1 MKGYPFPRQMT
12 RNPIKGENFMRRY
25 IDYEP
30 IPFYFLNDTFSEE
43 EVKIQLDVMKEN
55 GINAFFL
62 HVRDGI
68 TDETYG
74 TAAFFGRI
82 KFIVEES
89 VKRGLK
95 VWLYDEDSFPS
106 GNAGGQIAI
115 EHPELQACSLKVVK
129 LKPEEI
135 VNGVAKKV
143 LGKVRGLFGYA
154 VRRCGGEEKCE
165 KLSDCFGVVRRYWYR
180 RDMDKTYY
188 CDMQGKLFFPHV
200 RAGTSYSE
208 IMFEADVGDATE
220 VYVAYLEPVRT
231 DGHYGLQADCLNK
244 RTTEEFIA
252 RTHEKYAEYVGE
264 YFGTA
269 IPGIF
274 MDEPSAGGLL
284 PYTDEVSEKFAL
296 IWGYDVTDYYYKL
309 SPEYTGD
316 GKKVR
321 REYIET
327 ITRLFID
334 NFISPITKWCET
346 RGLIATGHFYGEE
359 DPLSGSLCAQSV
371 YRQTKLMG
379 MPGFDVIGRY
389 VGDREHCALIIGSK
403 IVVSSATQNGKER
416 AIAECFALNPFNF
429 GYDGLRKVGD
439 WLFACGIT
447 ALAPHAFHYGYGAYQ
462 RTDAGKSFFFQDRH
476 FDEYLDFARYAGRV
490 CKLLCGFRQKNDTLV
505 VLPSCGFAEEVP
517 FPMRNDGVFPSDR
530 AKEMQRRL
538 YSVARYLTENQI
550 GWDITDVKGANTAEI
565 RDKKVVIGN
574 CEYDKVIFV
583 RGGDEE
589 DSAYAGMT
597 AAGADCVMFDGG
609 SFDGFPPA
617 EGLVGGENILA
628 LTKYRGN
635 EKLMFLYQNDKS
647 FAEVEIPVD
656 GRTVVYDAEHDV
668 YLETESCDGI
678 LKVGIKGYG
687 SVIVIDCA
695 EEDRKAVG
703 KYSYETLG
711 DTVLECEENP
721 QWIYMPKGAV
731 SAITRYDVKIGE
743 GENISVFNDRKYSRV
758 RELIGT
764 DDEIY
769 AGEYVIPY
777 FDVAPRK
784 KSKYPIKAEYKAY
797 IDKLNGDE
805 LVLFDGGTLSGDY
818 KIYWNGE
825 EIPPD
830 DIKPFR
836 VYDAKNKAF
845 APKWKDG
852 KNELKIA
859 FCAAGEFDGVNGE
872 IFLYKKEK
880 I

>member
-1 MKGYPFPRQMT
+1 
-12 RNPIKGENFMRRY
+12 MRRA
-25 IDYEP
+25 DFEP
-30 IPFYFLNDTFSEE
+30 IPFYFLNDTFNENE
-43 EVKIQLDVMKEN
+43 IRIQLDVMKEK
-55 GINAFFL
+55 GVNAFFL

-115 EHPELQACSLKVVK
+115 ERPELQAYSLKVVK

-154 VRRCGGEEKCE
+154 LTRDGDKEVSK
-165 KLSDCFGVVRRYWYR
+165 KITDCFGVVRRYWYR

-208 IMFEADVGDATE
+208 IMFEAAVGDATE
-220 VYVAYLEPVRT
+220 VYAAYLEPVRT
-231 DGHYGLQADCLNK
+231 DGHYGLQADCLNR

-252 RTHEKYAEYVGE
+252 RTHEKYAEYVGK

-269 IPGIF
+269 IPGVF

-284 PYTDEVSEKFAL
+284 PYTDEVTEKFSAAF
-296 IWGYDVTDYYYKL
+296 GYDATEHYYKL

-316 GKKVR
+316 GKKFR

-334 NFISPITKWCET
+334 NFITPITEWCESH
-346 RGLIATGHFYGEE
+346 GLIATGHFYGEE

-379 MPGFDVIGRY
+379 MPGFDIIGRY
-389 VGDREHCALIIGSK
+389 VGDREHCALIIGAK
-403 IVVSSATQNGKER
+403 IVVSSAVQNGKDR

-429 GYDGLRKVGD
+429 GYDGLRKTGD
-439 WLFACGIT
+439 WLFACGIN

-462 RTDAGKSFFFQDRH
+462 RTDAGKSFFFQDAL
-476 FDEYLDFARYAGRV
+476 FDEYLEFARYSGRV
-490 CKLLCGFRQKNDTLV
+490 CGLLSEFKQKNDTLV

-517 FPMRNDGVFPSDR
+517 FPMRNDGVFPSER
-530 AKEMQRRL
+530 AKAMQSRL
-538 YSVARYLTENQI
+538 YAAARYLIENQI
-550 GWDITDVKGANTAEI
+550 GWDVTDVKGINEASI
-565 RDKKVVIGN
+565 VDGKVTIGD
-574 CEYDKVIFV
+574 CKYGKVIFI
-583 RGGDEE
+583 RGGEEE
-589 DSAYAGMT
+589 D
-597 AAGADCVMFDGG
+597 AASRRIAETCVDCVTFDGE
-609 SFDGFPPA
+609 SFDGFPA
-617 EGLVGGENILA
+617 RSGFVGGENVLA
-628 LTKYRGN
+628 LTKYRG
-635 EKLMFLYQNDKS
+635 EERLRFLYQNDKS
-647 FAEVEIPVD
+647 FAEVTVPVK
-656 GRTVVYDAEHDV
+656 GRTVIYDAERDE
-668 YLETESCDGI
+668 YLNARPVNGE
-678 LKVGIKGYG
+678 LKVGIRGYR

-695 EEDRKAVG
+695 SESRAADKEYV
-703 KYSYETLG
+703 YERTG
-711 DTVLECEENP
+711 DALLECEERP
-721 QWIYMPKGAV
+721 QWVYMPRGATG
-731 SAITRYDVKIGE
+731 AITRYDVVIGD
-743 GENISVFNDRKYSRV
+743 GENSATFENVKYSRV

-764 DDEIY
+764 ADEIY
-769 AGEYVIPY
+769 SCEYVVPY
-777 FDVAPRK
+777 FDVAPRA
-784 KSKYPIKAEYKAY
+784 KSKYPIKAMYKAVV
-797 IDKLNGDE
+797 DKSDGDE

-818 KIYWNGE
+818 KIFWNGK
-825 EIPPD
+825 EIAKD
-830 DIKPFR
+830 EIKPFR

-845 APKWKDG
+845 APVWKDG
-852 KNELKIA
+852 KNELKIT
-859 FCAAGEFDGVNGE
+859 FDAAGEFDGVNGE
-872 IFLYKKEK
+872 IYLYKKEK
-880 I
+880 V